1 MKVDYIYDA
10 FISYRH
16 SKEEY
21 KRLAREIQTLI
32 EKYKPPKSLKDRLLR
47 KVFLD
52 QSDFIC
58 EDIEKQEADALRL
71 SKFLIVLSSPD
82 YTDSKNTLYELNQ
95 CLASRSNDIIVT
107 LIDGSTSK
115 NLEDLQKAGLVSK
128 TLAAD
133 IRPNSKGL
141 KSSIKKLKTT
151 EIFKILAKIMNCD
164 ADDLIQREKKRKRSF
179 ALAVFG
185 ISVFITAM
193 IAVGFLTYKHNQRQE
208 AIATIKQNVVKNL
221 DKTNRS
227 LEMITPYFKYQG
239 IQDIRADGID
249 LTRESNILSEAT
261 AQLYQITAYSD
272 YKLDTTTYYESI
284 SDIVK
289 NSKLTGADVENL
301 YYSLQRLGEHYITLQ
316 DKLLE
321 FRKTPSPENYELLM
335 LMASEIYARSS
346 LVYYRSLMLFPDIDT
361 SLGLTENEIAANVMA
376 SSQTS
381 NDLLEE
387 YLDKT
392 KDTLDKTRNRVNE
405 YKDDL
410 APKDGDDKSA
420 LINKATKLRS
430 LGKREQALEVYDY
443 FKKAFGD
450 EEGMDGYIRVA
461 VMFTKDLDLS
471 SAAYVWSIAENSMGR
486 EHGIREYDIIVSYNG
501 QLIESTERL
510 IETISG
516 NDNEANEIRLYRN
529 ENNKLVPYVITVPKG
544 ALGIYLIDI

>member
-1 MKVDYIYDA
+1 MKEDYIYDA

-21 KRLAREIQTLI
+21 KRLAREIQKLI
-32 EKYKPPKSLKDRLLR
+32 EKYRPPKPFKDRLLR

-58 EDIEKQEADALRL
+58 EDIEKQETDALSL

-82 YTDSKNTLYELNQ
+82 YTDSKNTLYEFDQFLT
-95 CLASRSNDIIVT
+95 CRSNDIIVT
-107 LIDGSTSK
+107 LIDGSASK

-128 TLAAD
+128 ILAAD
-133 IRPNSKGL
+133 IRPGKKGIQ
-141 KSSIKKLKTT
+141 SSIKKLKTT

-164 ADDLIQREKKRKRSF
+164 ADDLIQRERKRKRSF

-185 ISVFITAM
+185 ISVFIAAM
-193 IAVGFLTYKHNQRQE
+193 IVTGFLSYKHNQRQE

-227 LEMITPYFKYQG
+227 LEMISPYFRYQD

-249 LTRESNILSEAT
+249 LTRESNVLSEAT
-261 AQLYQITAYSD
+261 SPLYQITAYSD

-284 SDIVK
+284 RDIVK
-289 NSKLTGADVENL
+289 NSRLTGTDVESL

-316 DKLLE
+316 DKLSE
-321 FRKTPSPENYELLM
+321 FRKTPSSGNYELLM
-335 LMASEIYARSS
+335 LMASEVYARSS
-346 LVYYRSLMLFPDIDT
+346 LVYYRSLFLFPDIDQN
-361 SLGLTENEIAANVMA
+361 LGLTENEISANLLA

-387 YLDKT
+387 YIDKS
-392 KDTLDKTRNRVNE
+392 KALLEETRNRVDE

-410 APKDGDDKSA
+410 LPKDGDDKTA
-420 LINKATKLRS
+420 LINKATKLRA

-443 FKKAFGD
+443 YNKAFGD
-450 EEGMDGYIRVA
+450 EEGMDEYLRMA
-461 VMFTKDLDLS
+461 VMFTEDLDLS
-471 SAAYVWSIAENSMGR
+471 SASYVWSIADDSMG
-486 EHGIREYDIIVSYNG
+486 EQYGIREHDIIVSYNG

-516 NDNEANEIRLYRN
+516 NDKETNEIRLYRI
-529 ENNKLVPYVITVPKG
+529 ENDKLVPYVITVPKG
-544 ALGIYLIDI
+544 KLGLYLIDV